1 MSPPRIMAW
10 KLTLALSCAPLLLAQ
25 PAAAQSTDQR
35 IADIEAQI
43 KALQGQLQ
51 QVTRALHEAQAKL
64 QPQQQAQQ
72 APRARAPT
80 LRSNV
85 AQTPAETNPPLVA
98 AAPPSPPSAS
108 PEIAVAQTVPDEPKL
123 PLGTFRIGGVTVQLG
138 GFIEAAGIFRS
149 RNEVA
154 DISSSFSGI
163 PEGNSVENHE
173 AEFRAT
179 ARQSRLSLLVQGKPS
194 TAETVGAY
202 FETDFQ
208 GVGTT
213 SNSNESNSYVPR
225 LRQAYATYDNTDWGF
240 HILGGQAWSLLT
252 MSKTGD
258 VPRQENIP
266 LTIDAQ
272 YVAGFN
278 WARQAQLRLTK
289 DFADHRVWL
298 AASLEEPQSVYS
310 IGPNGAGTV
319 GGTVNDA
326 NPGGSGLNASTNYS
340 DDIAPDIVL
349 KAAFD
354 PGYGHYEAYGLA
366 RFFHD
371 RVDAVGNGTS
381 NTRIGGGGG
390 VAALIPIVPN
400 LLDFQISGL
409 AGVGIGRYGSGQLPD
424 ATLSQSGRPVPLPEI
439 TALAG
444 LVGHPISDIDL
455 YGYAG
460 TEQVLSR
467 EDFSSKGLGYGYGS
481 PLYNNSGCG
490 IELSTAGCV
499 ANTSGLVEGTVGA
512 WWRFLHGNYGTMQV
526 GAQYAYVKRDI
537 FSGIGGGKGADDNM
551 ALVSFRY
558 IPFQ

>member
-1 MSPPRIMAW
+1 MAW